1 MKKLFATTA
10 ILSLLATN
18 AALAD
23 PAAMLGLSVN
33 FGGGSA
39 MAPGIT
45 AKVLSSD
52 EQDQAV
58 VAAGVSYFPGAA
70 NTFGLDLSAG
80 YNFNE
85 GSALIGYDLLNQ
97 QFQASGGWVNT
108 QDEEPFLAPSDRRFK
123 RDIRPLATAPNG
135 VQLYAYRYI
144 WSDTFFVGVM
154 AQDLLAHAQWRNA
167 VVENANGYFSVNY
180 AMLGLRMVTLDEWDE
195 RGIGAVLAPSAHR
208 AAGLALP
215 MMA

>member
-23 PAAMLGLSVN
+23 PAIMMGLSVN
-33 FGGGSA
+33 FGGGGEL
-39 MAPGIT
+39 APGVT

-58 VAAGVSYFPGAA
+58 AAAGVSYFPGAA
-70 NTFGLDLSAG
+70 NPLGFDISAG

-85 GSALIGYDLLNQ
+85 GTALIGYDLLHT
-97 QFQASGGWVNT
+97 QFQASAGWVNT
-108 QDEEPFLAPSDRRFK
+108 QDEEPMPEPSDRRFK
-123 RDIRPLATAPNG
+123 RDIRPVATAHNG

-154 AQDLLAHAQWRNA
+154 AQDLLAHAHWRNA
-167 VVENANGYFSVNY
+167 VVENANGYFSVSY
-180 AMLGLRMVTLDEWDE
+180 AMLGLRMITLDEWE
-195 RGIGAVLAPSAHR
+195 EQGMGAVT
-208 AAGLALP
+208 AACALKASRQALP

>member
-23 PAAMLGLSVN
+23 PAVMLGLSVN
-33 FGGGSA
+33 FGGGGSA
-39 MAPGIT
+39 MSPGVT

-58 VAAGVSYFPGAA
+58 AAAGVTYFPGAA
-70 NTFGLDLSAG
+70 KPFGVDISAG

-108 QDEEPFLAPSDRRFK
+108 QEDEVFLAPSDRRFK
-123 RDIRPLATAPNG
+123 RNIRAVATAPNG

-144 WSDTFFVGVM
+144 WSDSFFVGVM
-154 AQDLLAHAQWRNA
+154 AQDLLAHAQWRKA

-180 AMLGLRMVTLDEWDE
+180 AMLGLRMVTLDEWE
-195 RGIGAVLAPSAHR
+195 AQGMGAVLPSTQPAHFH
-208 AAGLALP
+208 AMLS
-215 MMA
+215 

>member
-1 MKKLFATTA
+1 
-10 ILSLLATN
+10 
-18 AALAD
+18 
-23 PAAMLGLSVN
+23 
-33 FGGGSA
+33 
-39 MAPGIT
+39 
-45 AKVLSSD
+45 VLSSN

-108 QDEEPFLAPSDRRFK
+108 QEAEGELISDRRLK
-123 RDIRPLATAPNG
+123 RDIRPLATAHNG
-135 VQLYAYRYI
+135 VKLYSYRYI
-144 WSDTFFVGVM
+144 WSDSFFVGVM

-167 VVENANGYFSVNY
+167 VVENANGFFSVNY
-180 AMLGLRMVTLDEWDE
+180 AMLGLRMVTLDEWEE
-195 RGIGAVLAPSAHR
+195 RGIGAVIAPSEHK

>member
-23 PAAMLGLSVN
+23 PAVMLGLSVN
-33 FGGGSA
+33 FGGGGSA
-39 MAPGIT
+39 MSPGVT

-58 VAAGVSYFPGAA
+58 AAAGVTYFPG
-70 NTFGLDLSAG
+70 
-80 YNFNE
+80 E

-108 QDEEPFLAPSDRRFK
+108 QEEEVSLAPSDRRFK
-123 RDIRPLATAPNG
+123 RNIRAVATAPNG

-144 WSDTFFVGVM
+144 WSDSFFVGVM
-154 AQDLLAHAQWRNA
+154 AQDLLAHAQWRKA

-180 AMLGLRMVTLDEWDE
+180 AMLGLRMVTLDEWE
-195 RGIGAVLAPSAHR
+195 AQGMGAVLPSTQPAHFH
-208 AAGLALP
+208 AMLS
-215 MMA
+215 

>member
-23 PAAMLGLSVN
+23 PAVMLGVSVN

-39 MAPGIT
+39 ISPGIT

-58 VAAGVSYFPGAA
+58 AAAGVSFFPLAA
-70 NTFGLDLSAG
+70 SRFGVDVSAG

-85 GSALIGYDLLNQ
+85 GTALIGYDFLNQ
-97 QFQASGGWVNT
+97 QIQVSGGWVNT
-108 QDEEPFLAPSDRRFK
+108 REDEAEEELISDRRFK
-123 RDIRPLATAPNG
+123 RDIRPLATAHNG
-135 VQLYAYRYI
+135 VQLYSYRYI

-154 AQDLLAHAQWRNA
+154 AQDLLANPQWRKA

-180 AMLGLRMVTLDEWDE
+180 AMLGLRMVTLDEWE
-195 RGIGAVLAPSAHR
+195 AQGMGAVLPATQPAHFH
-208 AAGLALP
+208 AMLS
-215 MMA
+215 

>member
-1 MKKLFATTA
+1 MQKLFATTA

-23 PAAMLGLSVN
+23 PAIMMGLSVN
-33 FGGGSA
+33 FGGGGEL
-39 MAPGIT
+39 APGVT

-58 VAAGVSYFPGAA
+58 AAAGVSYFPGAA
-70 NTFGLDLSAG
+70 NPLGFDISAG

-85 GSALIGYDLLNQ
+85 GTALIGYDLLHT
-97 QFQASGGWVNT
+97 QFQASAGWVNT
-108 QDEEPFLAPSDRRFK
+108 QDDEPMPEPSDRRFK
-123 RDIRPLATAPNG
+123 RNIRPVVTAPNG

-154 AQDLLAHAQWRNA
+154 AQDLLAAPQWRDA

-180 AMLGLRMVTLDEWDE
+180 AMLGLRMITLDEWE
-195 RGIGAVLAPSAHR
+195 EQGMGAVT
-208 AAGLALP
+208 AACALKASRQALS